1 MGSTKVMVTATIT
14 TTIVDASTMAVIAVH
29 KVPIIKKSIKRTA
42 VIAAAK
48 TRNTKVV
55 RNALASA
62 NLTST
67 KVMVTAMT
75 ATTIVAAISMAVIAV
90 ATRSKEAKSSKI
102 IARRARASSRRSRA
116 VDDCFIST
124 YVSWIV
130 YHAYEHFFFLF
141 LLCVL

>member
-75 ATTIVAAISMAVIAV
+75 ATTIVAAIAV